1 MTAPPTVQRA
11 AFLDAFV
18 SIPPKTGST
27 FAHTLYLLHRDALLA
42 PSQLTVRRYDP
53 AIHAEGAAALVGDVS
68 SFAID
73 AETKMEDNPST
84 AAFVAVMNEQVV
96 AVVDLSRKGASTDA
110 IDWYKANYDIE
121 AYVPFERHRA
131 RAQAVLTDMVVNP
144 IFGTFGRYVLKEAMR
159 LYEKTLLYHEAPSD
173 SVVPLHVLETLVPV
187 PARWRATPNPGF

>member
-1 MTAPPTVQRA
+1 
-11 AFLDAFV
+11 
-18 SIPPKTGST
+18 
-27 FAHTLYLLHRDALLA
+27 
-42 PSQLTVRRYDP
+42 
-53 AIHAEGAAALVGDVS
+53 
-68 SFAID
+68 
-73 AETKMEDNPST
+73 MEDNPPT

-144 IFGTFGRYVLKEAMR
+144 IFATFGRYVLKEAMR

-187 PARWRATPNPGF
+187 PARWRATPNPGDELLGRKRGDEVPGGTLLHYFARRLASDPRLVPSRRPF

>member
-1 MTAPPTVQRA
+1 M
-11 AFLDAFV
+11 
-18 SIPPKTGST
+18 
-27 FAHTLYLLHRDALLA
+27 
-42 PSQLTVRRYDP
+42 
-53 AIHAEGAAALVGDVS
+53 GDVS
-68 SFAID
+68 SFATD
-73 AETKMEDNPST
+73 ADTKMEDNPPT
-84 AAFVAVMNEQVV
+84 AAFAAVMNDQVV

-159 LYEKTLLYHEAPSD
+159 LYEKTLLYHEAPSSD
-173 SVVPLHVLETLVPV
+173 VVPLHVLETLVPV